1 MKTLAHFFSAVLTP
15 LLMPF
20 YGICII
26 FFFSYLYILPIS
38 FKLFIAS
45 GVLFFT
51 AIIPAMTILW
61 MYKTKKVKS
70 IGLND
75 RHDREI
81 PYMINLFGYGFC
93 LYFLYKTRLPI
104 WVLAFFIGCIGSIIT
119 ALLINIRWKISAH
132 LTGIS
137 GLTGLAFGLAS
148 IQMTFPIVL
157 FCTLIMLTG
166 ILGSARI
173 GLGRHTLMQVAAGV
187 INGFIW
193 VFGSIL
199 LISFYFNIT

>member
-51 AIIPAMTILW
+51 AI
-61 MYKTKKVKS
+61 
-70 IGLND
+70 
-75 RHDREI
+75 REI

-193 VFGSIL
+193 MFGSIL

>member
-20 YGICII
+20 YGICVL

-51 AIIPAMTILW
+51 AILPAIAILW
-61 MYKTKKVKS
+61 MYKTGKVKS

-75 RHDREI
+75 QGDREI
-81 PYMINLFGYGFC
+81 PYLINLIGYGFC
-93 LYFLYKTRLPI
+93 LYFLYKARLPV
-104 WVLAFFIGCIGSIIT
+104 WVLGFFVGCIGSIIT

-132 LTGIS
+132 LTGIG

-157 FCTLIMLTG
+157 FCTLILLTG
-166 ILGSARI
+166 ILGSSRV
-173 GLGRHTLMQVAAGV
+173 GLGRHTLMQVIAGTA
-187 INGFIW
+187 NGFIW

-199 LISFYFNIT
+199 LSSLYFKII

>member
-1 MKTLAHFFSAVLTP
+1 MRTLAHFFSIILTP

-20 YGICII
+20 YGICIL

-45 GVLFFT
+45 GIMFFT
-51 AIIPAMTILW
+51 TIFPAIIIMW

-75 RHDREI
+75 RTDRAI
-81 PYMINLFGYGFC
+81 PYMLSLIGYGFC
-93 LYFLYKTRLPI
+93 IYFLYKARLPI
-104 WVLAFFIGCIGSIIT
+104 WVLGFFTGCIGAIIT
-119 ALLINIRWKISAH
+119 ALLINTRWKISAH
-132 LTGIS
+132 MTGMG

-157 FCTLIMLTG
+157 FCSLITLTG
-166 ILGSARI
+166 ILGSCRI
-173 GLGRHTLMQVAAGV
+173 LLERHTLMQVFAGV
-187 INGFIW
+187 ANGFIW
-193 VFGSIL
+193 VFGFIL
-199 LISFYFNIT
+199 LFSYYINIY

>member
-75 RHDREI
+75 RNDREI
-81 PYMINLFGYGFC
+81 PYLINLFGYGFC

-104 WVLAFFIGCIGSIIT
+104 WVLGFFIGCIGSIIT

-132 LTGIS
+132 LT
-137 GLTGLAFGLAS
+137 
-148 IQMTFPIVL
+148 FPIVL
-157 FCTLIMLTG
+157 FCTLIMLAG
-166 ILGSARI
+166 ILGSSRI
-173 GLGRHTLMQVAAGV
+173 GLGRHTLMQVAAGAM
-187 INGFIW
+187 NGFVW

>member
-132 LTGIS
+132 LTGI
-137 GLTGLAFGLAS
+137 
-148 IQMTFPIVL
+148 
-157 FCTLIMLTG
+157 
-166 ILGSARI
+166 LGSARI
-173 GLGRHTLMQVAAGV
+173 GLGRHTLMQVTAGV

>member
-81 PYMINLFGYGFC
+81 PYVINLFGYGSVS
-93 LYFLYKTRLPI
+93 YT
-104 WVLAFFIGCIGSIIT
+104 
-119 ALLINIRWKISAH
+119 H
-132 LTGIS
+132 LT
-137 GLTGLAFGLAS
+137 LPT
-148 IQMTFPIVL
+148 T
-157 FCTLIMLTG
+157 
-166 ILGSARI
+166 
-173 GLGRHTLMQVAAGV
+173 
-187 INGFIW
+187 
-193 VFGSIL
+193 
-199 LISFYFNIT
+199 

>member
-1 MKTLAHFFSAVLTP
+1 MGSCIFYRLHRFDNYCSTNKYTLENQRTP
-15 LLMPF
+15 
-20 YGICII
+20 
-26 FFFSYLYILPIS
+26 
-38 FKLFIAS
+38 
-45 GVLFFT
+45 
-51 AIIPAMTILW
+51 
-61 MYKTKKVKS
+61 
-70 IGLND
+70 D
-75 RHDREI
+75 
-81 PYMINLFGYGFC
+81 
-93 LYFLYKTRLPI
+93 
-104 WVLAFFIGCIGSIIT
+104 
-119 ALLINIRWKISAH
+119 
-132 LTGIS
+132 GIS

-173 GLGRHTLMQVAAGV
+173 GLGRHTLMQVTAGV